1 MQQEYENKIEQLP
14 KGTIVSKKVGNQ
26 EYFYLKYRNGK
37 KTITDYIGGDISKVE
52 EVLSQIKKRKHFEKM
67 LLELKK
73 ESKVKDKLTGGDL

>member
-1 MQQEYENKIEQLP
+1 M
-14 KGTIVSKKVGNQ
+14 
-26 EYFYLKYRNGK
+26 
-37 KTITDYIGGDISKVE
+37 TITDYIGGDISKVE